1 MNRGRKFSA
10 TQYEGTK
17 SFERRAHAHT
27 CTDRP
32 RLSRVFPRPSCSCAT
47 THTCAGQKTKQL
59 HAARE
64 KSTTSFASAYR
75 VNWSSGSRT
84 LVLGLY
90 ERVRASSHRVRL
102 VVCSA
107 VSHYG
112 RGSWLP
118 PGAVH
123 PHPWSPTLLH
133 GCLRAVVE
141 EEGSRRTPAKSPG
154 GGGASRSERKRFA
167 VQLMHAIILT
177 MCCTMTVETFR
188 GQFNILSH
196 VVPLFSFTELF
207 TSWDVR
213 GGEES
218 LRTFCQS
225 HPERNQK

>member
-1 MNRGRKFSA
+1 MRLQAATSRQCAPHCARSQQAGTRWAVAGWCRRQVEGKLKVRGR
-10 TQYEGTK
+10 GT
-17 SFERRAHAHT
+17 
-27 CTDRP
+27 
-32 RLSRVFPRPSCSCAT
+32 
-47 THTCAGQKTKQL
+47 
-59 HAARE
+59 
-64 KSTTSFASAYR
+64 
-75 VNWSSGSRT
+75 
-84 LVLGLY
+84 
-90 ERVRASSHRVRL
+90 
-102 VVCSA
+102 
-107 VSHYG
+107 
-112 RGSWLP
+112 
-118 PGAVH
+118 

-177 MCCTMTVETFR
+177 MCCTITVETFR